1 MESWIEESKA
11 KVISKRKKPIRK
23 RKTDTFIQE
32 ILERAKPEPTI
43 DEESSDESATTKT
56 DIGCKSEE
64 SIQEKSYTIP
74 NVESTDEDVEK
85 TIYL

>member
-32 ILERAKPEPTI
+32 ILERVKPEPTI
-43 DEESSDESATTKT
+43 H
-56 DIGCKSEE
+56 
-64 SIQEKSYTIP
+64 
-74 NVESTDEDVEK
+74 
-85 TIYL
+85 